1 MQKPTS
7 EAIREQVSNKMA
19 ELIRDQ
25 ISGLVVEAAFR
36 TSLNKKKK
44 TNLAQTITYHQSTR
58 KPKETGHNCKSADPV
73 TSRIKIP
80 SDWFLVLYNFSDRR
94 TNMLY
99 IILCGSAKKL
109 KSI

>member
-1 MQKPTS
+1 MY
-7 EAIREQVSNKMA
+7 MY
-19 ELIRDQ
+19 
-25 ISGLVVEAAFR
+25 
-36 TSLNKKKK
+36 
-44 TNLAQTITYHQSTR
+44 TYMY
-58 KPKETGHNCKSADPV
+58 GHNCKSADPV
-73 TSRIKIP
+73 TSRIKIT